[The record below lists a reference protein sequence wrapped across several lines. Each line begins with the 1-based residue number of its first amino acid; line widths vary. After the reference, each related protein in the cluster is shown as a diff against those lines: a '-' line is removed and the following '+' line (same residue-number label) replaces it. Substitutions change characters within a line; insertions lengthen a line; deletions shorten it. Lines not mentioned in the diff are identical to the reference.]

1 MLATLSMT
9 SGRNVFAATNEELD
23 KDVIRSLFLVV
34 VISLFAIEIENLAV
48 DSVLGLLV
56 LFLR

>member
-1 MLATLSMT
+1 MT